1 MITLDTQFPI
11 AYESDDHRFPWGTRT
26 SNANNGYFRAKLLRL
41 FDENINWALLD
52 LGCSGGAFVESL
64 HEMGVAAVGIEGSD
78 YSWKNKRGSWSKLGG
93 HRLFTSDITK
103 PFSLRL
109 HDVPMMFDVITAWDV
124 LEHLH
129 RGDFAT
135 TFENVHRHLKNEGI
149 CIFSVATVSDCVNGV
164 ELHKTIMS
172 RNHWEGI
179 FIEYGFEPVVG
190 LKHYLAGHSA
200 RGRRLDES
208 TGFNIVLKKK
218 GTSPRATAP
227 IVGNF
232 EKIADRFIGSKVQK
246 KLKSLI
252 TGEQL

>member
-1 MITLDTQFPI
+1 MITLETQFPI

-78 YSWKNKRGSWSKLGG
+78 YSWKNHRGSWVKLGG
-93 HRLFTSDITK
+93 LRLFTADITK
-103 PFSLRL
+103 SFSLKL
-109 HDVPMMFDVITAWDV
+109 HDVPMMFDVVTAWDV
-124 LEHLH
+124 LEHLN
-129 RGDFAT
+129 RGDIAAA
-135 TFENVHRHLKNEGI
+135 FENVHRHLKDEGI
-149 CIFSVATVSDCVNGV
+149 CLFSVATVGDCINGV
-164 ELHKTIMS
+164 ELHKTIIP
-172 RNHWEGI
+172 RDQWEAI
-179 FIEYGFEPVVG
+179 FIEHGFEPVVG
-190 LKHYLAGHSA
+190 IEHYLAGHSA
-200 RGRRLDES
+200 RGRRIDES

-218 GTSPRATAP
+218 GARPRAIAP
-227 IVGNF
+227 VVGSF

-246 KLKSLI
+246 KLKSLV